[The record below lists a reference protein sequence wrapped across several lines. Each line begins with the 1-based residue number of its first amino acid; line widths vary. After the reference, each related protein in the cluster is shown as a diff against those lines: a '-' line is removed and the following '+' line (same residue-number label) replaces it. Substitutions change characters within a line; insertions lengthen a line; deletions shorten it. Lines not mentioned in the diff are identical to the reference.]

1 MNVFELMATISLDS
15 SKYENGLKKAEKQS
29 KSFKDVMGKAVK
41 TVGAIS
47 GAVTAGGGALVG
59 LATKASGTADRID
72 KMSQKI
78 GLSRESFQEWDY
90 ILSQNGASVEG
101 LRGGFK
107 KMTAQID
114 KVIEA
119 GDTSGTAFESLGMS
133 IDDVKGKSREDIFAK
148 IVEGLQGMDDETQ
161 KASLASDLLGKS
173 AMDLAPLLNQTADS
187 TEALR
192 KKSHDLGL
200 VMSDDSVDAGV
211 KFTDTIDSLKR
222 SFSAV
227 VANVGTSVMPTVQK
241 FSDYIIANMPKI
253 RKTFSKV
260 FKTIE
265 NVVNIAI
272 DVVGD
277 LYDKLTDAVSYV
289 QDEFSPVF
297 ESLKD
302 LFDAVTDALSPII
315 DALNDYIESGDASTD
330 TTNLFKDA
338 VSFLADTLTTAID
351 GITDFVNWLNDG
363 STASDVFKSVIMGI
377 TGAFVTYKAIVI
389 ATTVAT
395 KAQAL
400 ATVVANGATTAL
412 TTAQTALNA
421 VMSANPIAL
430 VVIAVVGLI
439 SALVTLFATNEDF
452 RKMVQKVWNA
462 LKKTVISAIDA
473 IKKGFESWAYV
484 ISQVW
489 NKIKNVL
496 APVAEW
502 FKDKFTTAVDNI
514 KNAFSGVVD
523 FFKKI
528 WTGIKGAFGKVT
540 DWFKTTF
547 QTAWEGVKKVFT
559 TGGKVFEGIKEGIT
573 GVFETVVNGL
583 IGGINKVIKV
593 PFDGINDALK
603 AIKNVKIGMIKPFKG
618 LIKLIDVPE
627 IPKLASGAVIE
638 PNNPFLAMLGDQKN
652 GVNIETPLSTMVD
665 AFNKSLDNRK
675 NDDEQIKLLRNI
687 NAMLEGV
694 NLESDIR
701 EAVQGLE
708 FMANDREFARMVKK
722 YANA

>member
-15 SKYENGLKKAEKQS
+15 SKYENGLKKAEKQL

-47 GAVTAGGGALVG
+47 GAVTAGGGALMG
-59 LATKASGTADRID
+59 LATKASGTADRVD

-107 KMTAQID
+107 KMTSQID

-148 IVEGLQGMDDETQ
+148 IIEGLQGMDDETQ
-161 KASLASDLLGKS
+161 KASLASDLLGRS
-173 AMDLAPLLNQTADS
+173 ALELAPLLNQTADS

-200 VMSDDSVDAGV
+200 IMSDDAVDAGV
-211 KFTDTIDSLKR
+211 KFTDTMDSLKR

-265 NVVNIAI
+265 SVVTVGI

-289 QDEFSPVF
+289 QDEFSPAF

-330 TTNLFKDA
+330 ATNLFKDA
-338 VSFLADTLTTAID
+338 VSFLADTFTTAID

-439 SALVTLFATNEDF
+439 TALITLYNTNEDF

-502 FKDKFTTAVDNI
+502 FKNKFTTAVDNI

-523 FFKKI
+523 FFKNI

-701 EAVQGLE
+701 EAVHGLE